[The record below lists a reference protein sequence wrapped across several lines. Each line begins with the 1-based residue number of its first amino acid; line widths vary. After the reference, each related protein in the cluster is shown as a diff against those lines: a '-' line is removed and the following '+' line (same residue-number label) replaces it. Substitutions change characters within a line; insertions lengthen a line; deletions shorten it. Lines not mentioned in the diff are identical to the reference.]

1 MKKILIFLLVFITV
15 TGCKKLD
22 YLNENTKDA
31 SVVPGEALFNGATRA
46 LLNQLF
52 TANVNDNNT
61 LLFVQ
66 YFAET
71 SYPQES
77 QYDMVTRPI
86 TARNMNT
93 LYRRVLMNYKEAARV
108 LNITPLLE
116 VPQKQRDNQLAII
129 EIMSIFTWSNV
140 VETYG
145 NMPYF
150 DALDYL
156 KPNPKY
162 DDGLVIYKD
171 LIARLNAAIGKLD
184 PAFAGMGEGY
194 DNIYGGDMAAT
205 AKWIRFANSLKL
217 RMGLMIS
224 DIPASV
230 DATTPA
236 LAKTTI
242 ETAAL
247 NVFNDPITSP
257 STGDKFA
264 CTFLTD
270 SPNQNPFYYELVA
283 SGRSDFVLT
292 SILVDPMNALNDPR
306 RDGFMWTKVQLKNVA
321 GEDSVLKY
329 YGGGQGSS
337 TNSYGSFTHIENSLL
352 KPTRETVLMDYTEV
366 EFLLAEASE
375 KGFTIAGSAESHYN
389 NAITSSIKYWGGNDA
404 DVTAYLA
411 QPEVAYATAAGV
423 WQEKIGTQAWYAY
436 YLRGF
441 TAWTSWR
448 RLDYPRLY
456 APEEHVQDVIGVP
469 VRYIYAVSEQTLNGA
484 NYTTAA
490 AAIGG
495 DKANTRLFWDVNFY
509 DSSYVPP
516 VK

>member
-1 MKKILIFLLVFITV
+1 MKKILIFLFVFISV

-31 SVVPGEALFNGATRA
+31 SVVPGEALYNGATRA

-52 TANVNDNNT
+52 TCNVNNNNT

-86 TARNMNT
+86 TATNMNN

-108 LNITPLLE
+108 LNATPLLE
-116 VPQKQRDNQLAII
+116 VPQKQRDNQLSII
-129 EIMSIFTWSNV
+129 EIMSVFTWSNL

-145 NMPYF
+145 NMPYSE
-150 DALDYL
+150 ALDYL

-162 DDGLVIYKD
+162 DDGLTIYKD
-171 LIARLNAAIGKLD
+171 LITRLNAAISKLD
-184 PAFAGMGEGY
+184 PAYAGMGEGY
-194 DNIYGGDMAAT
+194 DNTFGGDIAST

-224 DIPASV
+224 DIPAE
-230 DATTPA
+230 AA

-242 ETAAL
+242 ETAAPRAF
-247 NVFNDPITSP
+247 NVPITSP
-257 STGDKFA
+257 TNGDKFA
-264 CTFLTD
+264 VTFLTD
-270 SPNQNPFYYELVA
+270 SPNQNPFYTEVVG

-306 RDGFMWTKVQLKNVA
+306 RDGFMWTKVDGAYL
-321 GEDSVLKY
+321 
-329 YGGGQGSS
+329 GGGQGSS
-337 TNSYGSFTHIENSLL
+337 DNSYNSFTHIDNSLL
-352 KPTRETVLMDYTEV
+352 KPTRETVLIDYTEV

-375 KGFTIAGSAESHYN
+375 RGYSVGTVSAAEHYN
-389 NAITSSIKYWGGNDA
+389 NAIKSSIKYWDGTDA
-404 DVTAYLA
+404 QASDYLA
-411 QPEVAYATAAGV
+411 QSKVAYATAQGN
-423 WQEKIGTQAWYAY
+423 WHEKIGTQAWYAY

-448 RLDYPRLY
+448 RLDYPRLI
-456 APEEHVQDVIGVP
+456 APEEHVTDVTGVP
-469 VRYIYAVSEQTLNGA
+469 VRYIYAVSEQTLNGT

-495 DKANTRLFWDVNFY
+495 DKASTRLFWDKGPENY
-509 DSSYVPP
+509 DSSF
-516 VK
+516 K